1 MKRQYGKLRSQQ
13 KGFTLIE
20 CIVSIV
26 FIFIIITSIFL
37 LFSFAFNNYKHYID
51 SRQIKHDVHIT
62 LKYIEKR
69 LKEFNQEDIIFD
81 GDKNIFQGKNYDN
94 KSVWVDLSGKK
105 SFKTNTMIY
114 FYRPT
119 KEIRVNKDK
128 EHNVLCGNIG
138 DIIVNELV
146 EGQLIEIE
154 VIADKI
160 EYSAKIKLNLNYS
173 KEN

>member
-13 KGFTLIE
+13 TGFTLIE

-81 GDKNIFQGKNYDN
+81 RQEYISGKIMI